1 MSADL
6 IDRGYP
12 DLGPA
17 DGPLKRA
24 ILGEN
29 AARLYGVDPAAYR
42 QPAHAASQLD
52 AVAAAWRAASVRQQ
66 RRCLPGTA
74 RGWC

>member
-29 AARLYGVDPAAYR
+29 AARLYGVDPAA
-42 QPAHAASQLD
+42 
-52 AVAAAWRAASVRQQ
+52 
-66 RRCLPGTA
+66 
-74 RGWC
+74 

>member
-1 MSADL
+1 MHADL
-6 IDRGYP
+6 IERFGYP

-29 AARLYGVDPAAYR
+29 AARLYVVGPAEHATPALASSELNRVVADWRARGGAPSHRSFGWVDPA
-42 QPAHAASQLD
+42 
-52 AVAAAWRAASVRQQ
+52 
-66 RRCLPGTA
+66 
-74 RGWC
+74 